1 MNEKKPAD
9 FVYLNEFDPTI
20 ITAPIYYSNDNFI
33 GRRIKGYEKPVVILT
48 TDAAKALSEV
58 QKELN
63 KQGLGLKVIDGYRPQ
78 QACDDFWD
86 WANDP
91 TDLKMKDLYYPRID
105 DKKDLFNGY
114 VARFSRHSRGST
126 VDLTIVDSNGN
137 DLDMGSRIDMLDP
150 ISQVISDEISQNAQ
164 KNRLLLKEIME
175 KHGFEGYEKE
185 WWHFS
190 LINEPYKR
198 KPEDHF
204 NFEVK

>member
-1 MNEKKPAD
+1 M
-9 FVYLNEFDPTI
+9 
-20 ITAPIYYSNDNFI
+20 
-33 GRRIKGYEKPVVILT
+33 ILT
-48 TDAAKALSEV
+48 IEAAQALSEV
-58 QKELN
+58 QKEL
-63 KQGLGLKVIDGYRPQ
+63 KLKDLGLKVIDGYRPQ

-150 ISQVISDEISQNAQ
+150 ISHVISDEISQAAQ